1 MSASMLDRFPSPQE
15 EEQSQCPATP
25 SRRDEQNGHA
35 PRHRK
40 AASTGGGR
48 AWTEEEVSNTP
59 EAYLI
64 VCTDKKKESFL
75 LRTRNS
81 KMPYKHIAAHLQKTE
96 LACRLHY
103 HQMTF
108 GNNRRRRANSASCVR
123 NSASLIPDSDPCN
136 THGGRAFRMLPGSSP
151 PSTPKMAQTSPLAK
165 RTDAHPFRNDDC
177 GDSDSIH
184 SSENVPTG
192 LLPPATDIGKTLRL
206 DTAFAMPS
214 DVRHRKMHNIDFG
227 RLQSIY
233 AANRQA
239 FWSSIASQYS
249 PDQSISP
256 SQLEQAFFAEHK
268 INPGLGP
275 SLLLTPN
282 ATPKVSPDPSYSAPI
297 LTTVEEY
304 GFSAINRTPV
314 VHTAISAPS
323 PGRCAVSALLNE
335 PID

>member
-1 MSASMLDRFPSPQE
+1 M
-15 EEQSQCPATP
+15 
-25 SRRDEQNGHA
+25 
-35 PRHRK
+35 
-40 AASTGGGR
+40 
-48 AWTEEEVSNTP
+48 
-59 EAYLI
+59 
-64 VCTDKKKESFL
+64 
-75 LRTRNS
+75 RTRNS

-123 NSASLIPDSDPCN
+123 NSASLIPNSDPCN
-136 THGGRAFRMLPGSSP
+136 TIGGRGIRMLPGSSP
-151 PSTPKMAQTSPLAK
+151 PSTPKMAQTSPRANRK
-165 RTDAHPFRNDDC
+165 DAHPFGNDDC
-177 GDSDSIH
+177 DDSNSIH
-184 SSENVPTG
+184 SGENVPTG

-233 AANRQA
+233 ATNRLA

-249 PDQSISP
+249 PDQYISP
-256 SQLEQAFFAEHK
+256 SQLEQAFFAEHRA
-268 INPGLGP
+268 NPGLGL
-275 SLLLTPN
+275 SMLLTPN

-297 LTTVEEY
+297 LTAVEEY

>member
-1 MSASMLDRFPSPQE
+1 
-15 EEQSQCPATP
+15 
-25 SRRDEQNGHA
+25 
-35 PRHRK
+35 
-40 AASTGGGR
+40 
-48 AWTEEEVSNTP
+48 
-59 EAYLI
+59 
-64 VCTDKKKESFL
+64 

-108 GNNRRRRANSASCVR
+108 GNNRRRRANSASCIR
-123 NSASLIPDSDPCN
+123 NSVSLIPNSDPCN
-136 THGGRAFRMLPGSSP
+136 TLGGRGPRMLPGSSP
-151 PSTPKMAQTSPLAK
+151 PSTPKMAPTSPRAN
-165 RTDAHPFRNDDC
+165 RADAHSFRIDDC
-177 GDSDSIH
+177 DDSNSIH
-184 SSENVPTG
+184 SGENVPTG

-214 DVRHRKMHNIDFG
+214 DVRHRKMHNIDYG

-268 INPGLGP
+268 TNPILGP

-297 LTTVEEY
+297 LTTAEEY